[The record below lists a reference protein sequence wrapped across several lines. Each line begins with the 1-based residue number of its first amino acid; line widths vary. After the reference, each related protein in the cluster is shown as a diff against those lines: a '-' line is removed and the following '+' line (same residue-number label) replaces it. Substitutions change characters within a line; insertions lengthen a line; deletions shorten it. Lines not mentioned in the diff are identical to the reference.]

1 MAGRRAS
8 MIYERQAK
16 ERIRDIAAR
25 KGDRI
30 KGEWGIAENTSSHT
44 VNTAARQRRGSK
56 DRCL

>member
-1 MAGRRAS
+1 

-16 ERIRDIAAR
+16 ERIRDTAAR

-30 KGEWGIAENTSSHT
+30 KGERGIAENTSSHA

-56 DRCL
+56 DTRL